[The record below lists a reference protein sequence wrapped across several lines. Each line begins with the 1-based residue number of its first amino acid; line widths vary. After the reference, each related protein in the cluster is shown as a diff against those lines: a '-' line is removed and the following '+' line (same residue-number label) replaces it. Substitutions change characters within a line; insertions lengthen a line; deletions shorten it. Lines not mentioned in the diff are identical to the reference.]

1 MEHCHTGRRPSGD
14 STCWTG
20 SSVTSQVK
28 LPLLCDIW
36 GSLSEVSEY
45 SLLLCCDAVMLDMW
59 FQWFQWGLLGWGNC
73 WSSRHWTR
81 RHCDS
86 SKCWKLHAQWQ
97 TQHIY
102 LRKLYLYIQLK
113 SSYANLILF
122 RCVRIIKYS
131 NLYCCVYVMM
141 LPVTKLM

>member
-1 MEHCHTGRRPSGD
+1 MDHCPTGRRPSGD

-36 GSLSEVSEY
+36 GSLIEVSED
-45 SLLLCCDAVMLDMW
+45 SLLLCCDAVVLDMW
-59 FQWFQWGLLGWGNC
+59 FQWFHWGLLGCEAVVGVLDTEHEGIVILQNVG
-73 WSSRHWTR
+73 SYMPSVRHN
-81 RHCDS
+81 
-86 SKCWKLHAQWQ
+86 
-97 TQHIY
+97 IY
-102 LRKLYLYIQLK
+102 LRKLNLYIQLK
-113 SSYANLILF
+113 ASCANLILF
-122 RCVRIIKYS
+122 RCVRIIKHS